1 LSENSSPGTE
11 SSARNLAQAA
21 IQPAAVA
28 LDLLGSVT
36 SMTMELLLNLLWLL
50 IAVALV
56 CVWRT
61 QWSHQRRG
69 SGRRYLQEWSAVSLA
84 LVLLFF
90 AVSMSDDMHSEI
102 VALEE
107 SSANKRDQI
116 HASAAHSLMQPGRG
130 VRQAHGAVSPRAL
143 SPARFD
149 TLATVVVPEPAFGT
163 LASYGLK
170 PNRAPPVSFS

>member
-1 LSENSSPGTE
+1 MAG
-11 SSARNLAQAA
+11 
-21 IQPAAVA
+21 A
-28 LDLLGSVT
+28 LDFEFSVT

-61 QWSHQRRG
+61 LWSHQRRG
-69 SGRRYLQEWSAVSLA
+69 TERRQLQEWSAVSLA

-116 HASAAHSLMQPGRG
+116 HLSAAHPLMQPARG
-130 VRQAHGAVSPRAL
+130 VRQAHWALPLRAL
-143 SPARFD
+143 GPGGFD
-149 TLATVVVPEPAFGT
+149 TVGTVVVSESAFGT
-163 LASYGLK
+163 PTSYGLK
-170 PNRAPPVSFS
+170 PNRAPPVPLS

>member
-1 LSENSSPGTE
+1 
-11 SSARNLAQAA
+11 
-21 IQPAAVA
+21 
-28 LDLLGSVT
+28 
-36 SMTMELLLNLLWLL
+36 MELLLNLLWLL

-69 SGRRYLQEWSAVSLA
+69 TDRRHLQEWSAVSLA

-116 HASAAHSLMQPGRG
+116 HLSAAHPLMQPAQG
-130 VRQAHGAVSPRAL
+130 VRQAPWAVSPRAL
-143 SPARFD
+143 GPGRFD
-149 TLATVVVPEPAFGT
+149 TVGAVIVWEPAFGT

-170 PNRAPPVSFS
+170 PNRAPPVSLS

>member
-1 LSENSSPGTE
+1 
-11 SSARNLAQAA
+11 
-21 IQPAAVA
+21 
-28 LDLLGSVT
+28 
-36 SMTMELLLNLLWLL
+36 MTMELLLNLLWLL

-61 QWSHQRRG
+61 QWSNQRRG
-69 SGRRYLQEWSAVSLA
+69 TERRQLQEWSAVSLA

-107 SSANKRDQI
+107 SSASKRDQI
-116 HASAAHSLMQPGRG
+116 HLSAAHSLMQPARG
-130 VRQAHGAVSPRAL
+130 VRQAHWAVGPRAL
-143 SPARFD
+143 GPGRVD
-149 TLATVVVPEPAFGT
+149 TVGTIVVSESVFGT

-170 PNRAPPVSFS
+170 PNRAPPVSLS